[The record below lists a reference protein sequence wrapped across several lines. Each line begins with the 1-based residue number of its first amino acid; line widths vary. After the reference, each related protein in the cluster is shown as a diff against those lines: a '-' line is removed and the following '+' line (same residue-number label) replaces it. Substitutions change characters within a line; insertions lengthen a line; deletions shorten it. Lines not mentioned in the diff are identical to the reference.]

1 MFGKKLF
8 YLSDSLLSAWQWR
21 GGKLKADGEFTPDA
35 VGVARFD
42 DYIGNG
48 AQQPIHIL
56 VDVIEEDFRIETVPH
71 VLGKDRL
78 ALHQRKLNQLF
89 RGNTW
94 RLSTPQGR
102 EKEGRRDDRLLLTGL
117 TNEELLKPW
126 VERISRRKLPLA
138 GIYSLPLLSEVL
150 VKKLGLSAPHQLL
163 ITRQSTGLR
172 QSYFQEGHIKF
183 SRLTLL
189 TVEDMPAMQIAVT
202 REAQRTQQYLNSL
215 RLLPR
220 DQPLE
225 IAMICGA
232 DYHGHFQPEHISTP
246 MMRYR
251 VFSLAEAALQLGL
264 KSSAEISGSELL
276 FLHLLGRFPPH
287 QHYAPPEQRWH
298 YQLRQVRQGILGATA
313 ATLAATAWVAGSN
326 LDQALADFRQSEQIT
341 HETRAIQGQQHT
353 LRQSFP
359 PTPATPEDMKSA
371 VELAQFV
378 KHRDVAP
385 QPLLAWVSQA
395 LERVPAVR
403 LNRLAWRADGA
414 PLAVDA
420 PVQPAA
426 PATLP
431 GTEGAAPEIVFGT
444 DIPQQGLLIEGE
456 ISPYTDYRSAL
467 DSVNRFVEALK
478 SHPTLQVTL
487 LAKPVELG
495 TASAQKGRAGE
506 MESDKALFS
515 VTLSLPPPP

>member
-8 YLSDSLLSAWQWR
+8 YLSDSLLSAWQWQ
-21 GGKLKADGEFTPDA
+21 GGKLKQDGEFTPDA
-35 VGVARFD
+35 EGLARFD
-42 DYIGNG
+42 GYLGQ
-48 AQQPIHIL
+48 AVQQPIHIL

-94 RLSTPQGR
+94 RRSSPQGR
-102 EKEGRRDDRLLLTGL
+102 ESDGRRDDRLLLTGL
-117 TNEELLKPW
+117 TNEDLLKPW
-126 VERISRRKLPLA
+126 VERITRRKLPLA

-189 TVEDMPAMQIAVT
+189 TIEDMPAMQIAVT

-225 IAMICGA
+225 VAMICSA
-232 DYHGHFQPEHISTP
+232 DYHGQFQPEHISTP

-251 VFSLAEAALQLGL
+251 VLGLAEAAAQAGL
-264 KSSAEISGSELL
+264 KAQPAIASSELL
-276 FLHLLGRFPPH
+276 FLHLLGRFPPP
-287 QHYAPPEQRWH
+287 QHYAPAEQRWH
-298 YQLRQVRQGILGATA
+298 YQLRLVRQGILGATA
-313 ATLAATAWVAGSN
+313 ATLAATAWVAGGN
-326 LDQALADFRQSEQIT
+326 LDQALADFRQSEQVT
-341 HETRAIQGQQHT
+341 HETHAIRAQQQV
-353 LRQSFP
+353 LKQSFP

-371 VELAQFV
+371 VELARV
-378 KHRDVAP
+378 VASRDVTP
-385 QPLLAWVSQA
+385 HPLLAWVSQA
-395 LERVPAVR
+395 LEQVPAVR
-403 LNRLAWRADGA
+403 LTRFTWRADDLSVA
-414 PLAVDA
+414 ADA
-420 PVQPAA
+420 PVQPVPAA
-426 PATLP
+426 A
-431 GTEGAAPEIVFGT
+431 GQEGAVPEIILGT
-444 DIPQQGLLIEGE
+444 GKPQQGLLIEGE

-478 SHPTLQVTL
+478 THATLQVTL
-487 LAKPVELG
+487 LSKPVDLG
-495 TASAQKGRAGE
+495 TASEQKGRAGKK
-506 MESDKALFS
+506 ESGQALFS
-515 VTLSLPPPP
+515 VKLTLPPAP

>member
-8 YLSDSLLSAWQWR
+8 YLSDSLLSAWQWQ
-21 GGKLKADGEFTPDA
+21 GGKLKPDGEFTPDA
-35 VGVARFD
+35 AGLARFD
-42 DYIGNG
+42 DYLSQA

-56 VDVIEEDFRIETVPH
+56 ADVIEEDFRIETVPH

-94 RLSTPQGR
+94 RQSTPQGR
-102 EKEGRRDDRLLLTGL
+102 EKDGRRDDRLLLTGL
-117 TNEELLKPW
+117 TNEDLLKPW
-126 VERISRRKLPLA
+126 VERIARRKLPLA

-150 VKKLGLSAPHQLL
+150 VKKLGLNAPHQLL

-232 DYHGHFQPEHISTP
+232 EYHGHFQPAHIGTP

-251 VFSLAEAALQLGL
+251 VLGMAEAALQAGL
-264 KSSAEISGSELL
+264 KSLPAPASSEQL
-276 FLHLLGRFPPH
+276 FLHLLGRFPPR

-298 YQLRQVRQGILGATA
+298 YRLRLVRQGILGATA
-313 ATLAATAWVAGSN
+313 ATLAATGWVAGGN
-326 LDQALADFRQSEQIT
+326 LNQALEDFRQSERVTQ
-341 HETRAIQGQQHT
+341 ETRAIQAQQRT
-353 LRQSFP
+353 LRQAFP

-371 VELAQFV
+371 VELVQSV
-378 KHRDVAP
+378 TRRDVAP
-385 QPLLAWVSQA
+385 HPLLAWVGAA

-403 LNRLAWRADGA
+403 INHLAWRADD
-414 PLAVDA
+414 P
-420 PVQPAA
+420 PAA
-426 PATLP
+426 PGAQEAPAPAPPP
-431 GTEGAAPEIVFGT
+431 GKDGAPPEIVLGT
-444 DIPQQGLLIEGE
+444 DKPPQGLLIEGE

-467 DSVNRFVEALK
+467 DSVDRFVEALK

-487 LAKPVELG
+487 LGTPVNLG
-495 TASAQKGRAGE
+495 TASAQKGRAGKK
-506 MESDKALFS
+506 ESDKALFS
-515 VTLSLPPPP
+515 VKLSLPPAP